1 MSIPKLGAVA
11 GSRWL
16 DPVLVVVVLAIA
28 TAVYVP
34 TAARVGY
41 NTDEGQFIAASE
53 YFDVA
58 FIRHEL
64 TGPLWAPNYYVLT
77 QPMLS
82 RFILGAGIR
91 FAGLTPPPLDIHHR
105 EAEVDPATRGRYLQR
120 ETYRDERP
128 LAEERRID
136 RPSNAVLQAARLPMV
151 VLATLA
157 TGLLYLVG
165 RVLAGP
171 LAGLI
176 AVGLALSNP
185 TMLTLLPRAHAE
197 APLYFGTLASLLLG
211 LLAARA
217 IPRRASIWLG
227 VACGV
232 MIGLAISVKLTAVLL
247 AAALLAYA
255 GVAFLVW
262 LPGRFLIA
270 AVAWR
275 WSMLG
280 ILVSM
285 LVMVALNPFLYP
297 NPPDRMRQMF
307 DFRQQEMFG
316 QAALSENEAL
326 PPGLASRMPILIE
339 RTLIELATLRA
350 RLGPPLDLP
359 LVVLGLLTLG
369 YRVARARTPDRL
381 LGPETLMLL
390 FCTVTTIGLAWN
402 IGIDWARYYVPL
414 LTLTSVI
421 VGIGAVTVLN
431 LLVRIARAT

>member
-1 MSIPKLGAVA
+1 
-11 GSRWL
+11 
-16 DPVLVVVVLAIA
+16 
-28 TAVYVP
+28 
-34 TAARVGY
+34 
-41 NTDEGQFIAASE
+41 
-53 YFDVA
+53 
-58 FIRHEL
+58 
-64 TGPLWAPNYYVLT
+64 
-77 QPMLS
+77 
-82 RFILGAGIR
+82 
-91 FAGLTPPPLDIHHR
+91 
-105 EAEVDPATRGRYLQR
+105 
-120 ETYRDERP
+120 
-128 LAEERRID
+128 
-136 RPSNAVLQAARLPMV
+136 
-151 VLATLA
+151 
-157 TGLLYLVG
+157 
-165 RVLAGP
+165 
-171 LAGLI
+171 
-176 AVGLALSNP
+176 
-185 TMLTLLPRAHAE
+185 
-197 APLYFGTLASLLLG
+197 
-211 LLAARA
+211 
-217 IPRRASIWLG
+217 
-227 VACGV
+227 

-326 PPGLASRMPILIE
+326 PPGLASRMPVVVE